1 MLHTG
6 RPEIKANSA
15 ATIAQHYRP
24 GARPESGYFKIPCPA
39 HQGEG
44 ENLHLADAPDGGLI
58 LKCWSASCTF
68 NQIIQ
73 ALQADGLAVERRW
86 NYPNGKVVRRW
97 DRPGAKKEIKSPGGY
112 HRVPLLI
119 TNDSPG
125 ALIVIVEGESDRDA
139 VLSAGLQD
147 VAAATFVGGSKVAS
161 RSDYSAVKGRM
172 VAIWADHDREG
183 AAAAIAV
190 AQACQAASAASVETM
205 PLVGPPDSGCGAADL
220 TPDAVG
226 VFIAGRKPWAGP
238 GPEQAGEG
246 VDLPPDDDGQP
257 QAFHLVWRDMA
268 DVVDLP
274 PVNWII
280 PGVLAEASVCML
292 TGATK
297 AGKTLFV
304 LALLKAATTGL
315 PFLGYTIPT
324 MHGWYLTEM
333 TDYVLKAQ
341 LGIIDWMPPR
351 GLFPTAYKNEQ
362 DFLEMTPRALADGLL
377 WDYDA
382 ALTSD
387 RAPKLII
394 IDTLGRWLRGFDF
407 NDYSQVT
414 SATEPL
420 LQAASELKRDG
431 VSFLLLHHQRKSGGR
446 GTDGS
451 LGSQA
456 LSGSVDTHCG
466 LTLKSVDSEIRA
478 LSIQSRLG
486 LGDLGSYVEIELA
499 LPAGEYRVVAG
510 ESENVAA
517 AVVEY
522 LTDHPDGASPKAMR
536 EALEIEEKA
545 HIRPEDAIAEPLTP
559 QSPTG
564 ALRSLPWAACY
575 RHLA

>member
-1 MLHTG
+1 MLA
-6 RPEIKANSA
+6 RPGEEPERTPEGDHARGMGPLYGGSSPRHPVADAGLVEDVGGVVRAFAKLA
-15 ATIAQHYRP
+15 AEVLHHGPYRP
-24 GARPESGYFKIPCPA
+24 RMPGVSGVSGAPQR
-39 HQGEG
+39 
-44 ENLHLADAPDGGLI
+44 
-58 LKCWSASCTF
+58 
-68 NQIIQ
+68 
-73 ALQADGLAVERRW
+73 LQQ
-86 NYPNGKVVRRW
+86 
-97 DRPGAKKEIKSPGGY
+97 
-112 HRVPLLI
+112 
-119 TNDSPG
+119 
-125 ALIVIVEGESDRDA
+125 VIMG
-139 VLSAGLQD
+139 
-147 VAAATFVGGSKVAS
+147 
-161 RSDYSAVKGRM
+161 
-172 VAIWADHDREG
+172 HD
-183 AAAAIAV
+183 
-190 AQACQAASAASVETM
+190 AASVETM

-341 LGIIDWMPPR
+341 LGIIDWMPPQ

-394 IDTLGRWLRGFDF
+394 IDTLSRWLRGFDF

-536 EALEIEEKA
+536 EALEIDDRHQMARACTALVESGVLA
-545 HIRPEDAIAEPLTP
+545 
-559 QSPTG
+559 STG
-564 ALRSLPWAACY
+564 KSNAKRYFMAGQVDQLSQDFVSES
-575 RHLA
+575 